1 MRTKD
6 LLRNIP
12 ADIYDIP
19 NYPIKLK
26 YDPNQDSIWFMNQGE
41 CVVAI
46 KLYGDEYRYTI
57 YSDYINDKI
66 KLLADR
72 LQAYMDLL
80 GLKEKRVTL
89 YDSNAT
95 IPSFKIED
103 LEFMGGNLMQ
113 KISEE
118 IKDVLFRST
127 NGNIKK
133 HTKRNILPR

>member
-6 LLRNIP
+6 LLKSMP
-12 ADIYDIP
+12 TDIYDIP

-26 YDPNQDSIWFMNQGE
+26 YDPNQDSIWFMYQGE

-57 YSDYINDKI
+57 YSDYIDDKI

-72 LQAYMDLL
+72 LRAYMDLL

-89 YDSNAT
+89 YDSSAT
-95 IPSFKIED
+95 IPSFRIED
-103 LEFMGGNLMQ
+103 LDFTDTSLLER
-113 KISEE
+113 ISEE
-118 IKDVLFRST
+118 IKNGLIRST
-127 NGNIKK
+127 TNNIKK
-133 HTKRNILPR
+133 YTKRNILTK

>member
-6 LLRNIP
+6 LLKSMP
-12 ADIYDIP
+12 TDIYDIP

-26 YDPNQDSIWFMNQGE
+26 YDPNQDSIWFMYQGE

-46 KLYGDEYRYTI
+46 KLYGGEYRYTI
-57 YSDYINDKI
+57 YSDYINDEI

-72 LQAYMDLL
+72 LRAYMDLL

-95 IPSFKIED
+95 IPSFHIKD
-103 LEFMGGNLMQ
+103 LKFTDAGLLQ
-113 KISEE
+113 KMSEE
-118 IKDVLFRST
+118 IKNVLLRST
-127 NGNIKK
+127 NGNTKK
-133 HTKRNILPR
+133 HTKRNILIR

>member
-6 LLRNIP
+6 LLRSMP
-12 ADIYDIP
+12 TDIYDIP
-19 NYPIKLK
+19 DYPIKLK
-26 YDPNQDSIWFMNQGE
+26 YDPNQDSIWFMHQGE

-46 KLYGDEYRYTI
+46 KLYGGEYSYTI
-57 YSDYINDKI
+57 YSDYINNEI

-95 IPSFKIED
+95 IPSFHIED
-103 LEFMGGNLMQ
+103 LEFTDAGLLQ
-113 KISEE
+113 KMSEE
-118 IKDVLFRST
+118 IKNALLRST

>member
-1 MRTKD
+1 MKTKD
-6 LLRNIP
+6 LLKSIP

-26 YDPNQDSIWFMNQGE
+26 YDPNQDSIWFMHQGE

-46 KLYGDEYRYTI
+46 KLYGGEYRYTI
-57 YSDYINDKI
+57 YADYINDEI
-66 KLLADR
+66 KLLANR

-103 LEFMGGNLMQ
+103 LDFTDGNLMQ

-118 IKDVLFRST
+118 IKNGLIRST
-127 NGNIKK
+127 TSNIKK
-133 HTKRNILPR
+133 YTKRNILPR

>member
-6 LLRNIP
+6 LLKSMP
-12 ADIYDIP
+12 TDIYDIP

-26 YDPNQDSIWFMNQGE
+26 YDPNQDSIWFMYQGE

-46 KLYGDEYRYTI
+46 KLYGGEYRYTF
-57 YSDYINDKI
+57 YSDYINDEI

-72 LQAYMDLL
+72 LRAYMDLL

-95 IPSFKIED
+95 IPSFRIED
-103 LEFMGGNLMQ
+103 LDFTDGNLMQ
-113 KISEE
+113 KISED
-118 IKDVLFRST
+118 IKNGLIRSKI
-127 NGNIKK
+127 NNIKK
-133 HTKRNILPR
+133 YTKRNILAK

>member
-12 ADIYDIP
+12 TDIYDIP
-19 NYPIKLK
+19 DYPIKLK
-26 YDPNQDSIWFMNQGE
+26 YDPNQDSIWFTNQGE

-57 YSDYINDKI
+57 YSDYIDDKI

-103 LEFMGGNLMQ
+103 LDFMGGNLMQ

-118 IKDVLFRST
+118 IKNGLIRST
-127 NGNIKK
+127 TNNIKK
-133 HTKRNILPR
+133 YTKRNILSK

>member
-6 LLRNIP
+6 LLKSMP

-46 KLYGDEYRYTI
+46 KLYGGEYRYTI
-57 YSDYINDKI
+57 YSDYINDEI
-66 KLLADR
+66 KLLANR
-72 LQAYMDLL
+72 LQTYMNLL

-95 IPSFKIED
+95 IPSFHIED
-103 LEFMGGNLMQ
+103 LKFTDAGLLQ
-113 KISEE
+113 KMSEE
-118 IKDVLFRST
+118 IKNVLLRST

-133 HTKRNILPR
+133 HTKRNIFPK

>member
-6 LLRNIP
+6 LLKSIP

-19 NYPIKLK
+19 DYPIKLK
-26 YDPNQDSIWFMNQGE
+26 YDPSQDSIWFMYQGE

-46 KLYGDEYRYTI
+46 KLYGNEYRYTI
-57 YSDYINDKI
+57 YSDYIDDKI

-103 LEFMGGNLMQ
+103 LNFMGGNLMQ

-133 HTKRNILPR
+133 HTKRSILPK

>member
-12 ADIYDIP
+12 TDIYDIP
-19 NYPIKLK
+19 DYPIKLK
-26 YDPNQDSIWFMNQGE
+26 YDPSQDSIWFMYQGE

-57 YSDYINDKI
+57 YSDYIDDKI

-103 LEFMGGNLMQ
+103 LNFMGGNLMQ

-133 HTKRNILPR
+133 HTKRSILPK